1 MSEDTSNKLPV
12 WFWIVSALALIWNL
26 MGVGA
31 FIMQATM
38 TPEAIAAL
46 PEAERV
52 LFETTPT
59 WANIAFAVAV
69 FGGSLGCL
77 FLLLRKQLAVSLLVT
92 SLAGVIVQ
100 MINSIFF
107 SNSSEVFGPG
117 GIIMPIMVIVIGILL
132 IWLSISAVKK
142 GWIS

>member
-92 SLAGVIVQ
+92 SFAGVIVQ

-117 GIIMPIMVIVIGILL
+117 GIIMTIMVIVIGILL